1 MMMIWKVT
9 QQLWVWSSLCLIGW
23 RTGLSHE
30 QPQAVKSVMKK
41 TDIITVHMRNRE
53 GGKLVKNPAIKQ
65 NLVGYKM
72 QQLTTLVK
80 RNNTIQLQK
89 LDGWRTENGA
99 GFRLTGWLQMYVD
112 IYIYHI
118 YIYTPKRS
126 LIYLPWHS
134 LTKALPSKV
143 KVWINI
149 EMLYCTYTRMQYIY
163 IYIYIAIYW
172 FIDTCMFVLFNM

>member
-118 YIYTPKRS
+118 YIYIHQKD
-126 LIYLPWHS
+126 LWYIYLD
-134 LTKALPSKV
+134 TALPKPYLRKWRFES
-143 KVWINI
+143 
-149 EMLYCTYTRMQYIY
+149 T
-163 IYIYIAIYW
+163 
-172 FIDTCMFVLFNM
+172 